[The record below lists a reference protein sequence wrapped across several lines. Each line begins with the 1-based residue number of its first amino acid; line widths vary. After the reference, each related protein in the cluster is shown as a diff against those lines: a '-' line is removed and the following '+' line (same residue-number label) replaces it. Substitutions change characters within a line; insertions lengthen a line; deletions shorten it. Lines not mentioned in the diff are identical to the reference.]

1 MKRLYALFL
10 IPVILFALVS
20 TVLAA
25 PLNQIYGIIEAFSV
39 NPVSSA
45 VLRNTK
51 LEDIASLINDPISNT
66 FLPPNSGITWKT
78 TRESSAASG

>member
-51 LEDIASLINDPISNT
+51 LEDIASLINDPY
-66 FLPPNSGITWKT
+66 FKYFPPPEFRHYLENHSGEFGGI
-78 TRESSAASG
+78 G